1 MPNFRTYVA
10 NIKTKNLKTFYF
22 YGAGLLVN
30 QGKIIP
36 FPLLG
41 LKTRLGSSNF
51 RAELI
56 IPLHAKLNYRFN
68 KKVNIDA
75 VAHFNGINTV
85 YRYGSAFN
93 DNDQTLNFRQL
104 KTYLA
109 LNAKLGG
116 HYKLK
121 IEGGYSSL
129 QQFYS
134 WSNKSTQK
142 IDAAPYIGISINYY
156 FGKSIFGTFMSQ
168 GE

>member
-1 MPNFRTYVA
+1 M
-10 NIKTKNLKTFYF
+10 
-22 YGAGLLVN
+22 
-30 QGKIIP
+30 
-36 FPLLG
+36 
-41 LKTRLGSSNF
+41 
-51 RAELI
+51 
-56 IPLHAKLNYRFN
+56 
-68 KKVNIDA
+68 
-75 VAHFNGINTV
+75 
-85 YRYGSAFN
+85 
-93 DNDQTLNFRQL
+93 
-104 KTYLA
+104 A